1 VKVIQYPE
9 ESPRYFI
16 DGGNHMTY
24 KENYGNICVF
34 DETKGVMIDS
44 DQGINTI

>member
-1 VKVIQYPE
+1 YPD

-44 DQGINTI
+44 DQGINAN